1 MTLLVLE
8 KVSPSL
14 QGECTRY
21 LIQVSTGVFIG
32 TLNAVVR
39 EKLWETVK
47 QKSEGGNCLLQTA
60 DKRAAFFGKQPLN
73 A

>member
-21 LIQVSTGVFIG
+21 LLQVGTGVFIG
-32 TLNAVVR
+32 TLNAIVR
-39 EKLWETVK
+39 EKLLGNRETK
-47 QKSEGGNCLLQTA
+47 K
-60 DKRAAFFGKQPLN
+60 
-73 A
+73 